1 VSKPVKLPRP
11 KGFAECGTCI
21 NREFDPFQCANCVN
35 SSNYQDEDSSAF
47 LTLADLR
54 EMED

>member
-1 VSKPVKLPRP
+1 MSKPVKLPRP

-35 SSNYQDEDSSAF
+35 SSTYQDEDSSAF